1 MSWSLVKP
9 PVVTECPACKGQNG
23 KAVQF
28 FYGGYCCLACVSFFR
43 RHYNVDPKPCLTG
56 GNCNPAERKCPSC
69 RLKTIRSSGMI
80 HTQERPALPPTPPTP
95 PGFNLAAIISGLKDM
110 DICRDR
116 LFRTNVSMENISL
129 DTLISKPLHKQLL
142 IKRTPKMNLDFYD
155 WATMDQI
162 SAIDFMK
169 KFEFVGQLNAQT
181 ELPFF
186 IKRNYVKFIIL
197 INAVRNLKTAGN
209 VVEYPGGV
217 DVFPDEVK
225 KYYQNNLH
233 LLASVRCKLLA
244 RLREL
249 KITNEE
255 FLLLGAIVI
264 CDPSNQKLKPASRD
278 LISQYQKMFNN
289 ALLQYCLYKDS
300 KHGPARFIEILGI
313 VHLIN
318 TSFME
323 FGNIW
328 LPYLA
333 HEQPNVKQLFTDF
346 LVLVN
351 SN

>member
-1 MSWSLVKP
+1 MSWALLKP
-9 PVVTECPACKGQNG
+9 PVVNECPVCRGQNG

-28 FYGGYCCLACVSFFR
+28 FYGGYACLACVSFFR

-56 GNCNPAERKCPSC
+56 GNCNPEGRKCPSC
-69 RLKTIRSSGMI
+69 RLKNIRSAGMI
-80 HTQERPALPPTPPTP
+80 HTQERPALPSPPPTP
-95 PGFNLAAIISGLKDM
+95 PGFNMATIISGLKAL
-110 DICRDR
+110 DICRDT
-116 LFRTNVSMENISL
+116 LFRTRVSMENISL
-129 DTLISKPLHKQLL
+129 DTLISKPLHKQHLVR
-142 IKRTPKMNLDFYD
+142 RTPKMNLDFYD

-162 SAIDFMK
+162 SAIDLMK
-169 KFEFVGQLNAQT
+169 KLEFVGQLNAQT
-181 ELPFF
+181 EIPFF

-197 INAVRNLKTAGN
+197 INAVRNLKNAGN

-289 ALLQYCLYKDS
+289 ALLQYCLHNYS
-300 KHGPARFIEILGI
+300 KNGPTRFTEILGI
-313 VHLIN
+313 LHLIN
-318 TSFME
+318 SSFME

-346 LVLVN
+346 SSIVQYN
-351 SN
+351 